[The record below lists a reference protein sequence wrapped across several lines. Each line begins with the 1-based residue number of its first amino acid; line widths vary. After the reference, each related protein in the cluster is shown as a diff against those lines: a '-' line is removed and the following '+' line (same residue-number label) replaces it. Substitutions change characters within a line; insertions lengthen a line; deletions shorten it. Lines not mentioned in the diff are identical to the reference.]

1 MPPGRSQLNLN
12 CSPELLA
19 RVKAKA
25 RLEGVTVTELVVRL
39 LEGVLDGEGV
49 ELPVGERLRVIEVRL
64 QRLEA
69 QFHSGSA

>member
-39 LEGVLDGEGV
+39 LEGVLDGDGAA
-49 ELPVGERLRVIEVRL
+49 LPVGERLKVIEARL
-64 QRLEA
+64 SRLEA
-69 QFHSGSA
+69 ACCADAA